1 MNTGVEDY
9 VVYVRFNHDAAVEE
23 IELPVASCA
32 SYEDAR
38 HALRSCRWLNDTLIR
53 FEGETGGGD

>member
-1 MNTGVEDY
+1 MSTGVEDY
-9 VVYVRFNHDAAVEE
+9 VVYIRFNHGTAIED
-23 IELPVASCA
+23 IELPVATCA

-38 HALRSCRWLNDTLIR
+38 QAYRACRWLNDAVIR